1 MRTTV
6 FELCSGG
13 VVTDV
18 REEPG
23 WRPFEE
29 YDGKPLER
37 VRVQDLLEPTG
48 ALVQLVE
55 IAKGGSFAM
64 HSSPDVAFCRPSH
77 SHDGGGAGPPDY
89 CHRRDT
95 RGRRNTARHLDVSS
109 PPGHAAARDD
119 NLKHG
124 PTQLGTSWQPAAFFR
139 TRIERRSS
147 TPSPITSR
155 KDPGCST
162 RNTVMPSAARSVQ
175 TAPCSTCQSGV

>member
-6 FELCSGG
+6 FDLRSGG

-18 REEPG
+18 REEPN

-95 RGRRNTARHLDVSS
+95 RVVETPLAISMFLRRLAMLLLET
-109 PPGHAAARDD
+109 
-119 NLKHG
+119 
-124 PTQLGTSWQPAAFFR
+124 T
-139 TRIERRSS
+139 I
-147 TPSPITSR
+147 
-155 KDPGCST
+155 
-162 RNTVMPSAARSVQ
+162 
-175 TAPCSTCQSGV
+175 